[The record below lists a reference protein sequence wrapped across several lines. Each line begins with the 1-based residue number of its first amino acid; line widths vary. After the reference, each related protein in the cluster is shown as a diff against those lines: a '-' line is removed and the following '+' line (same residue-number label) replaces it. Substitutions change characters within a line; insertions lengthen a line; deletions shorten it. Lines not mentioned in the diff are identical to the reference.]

1 MASTQSW
8 EVAAFD
14 PEFQAA
20 FAEAMGKPTGPELD
34 LGGHGDGV
42 QSKPYEKTLQCW
54 ELEFQEFLDAEDWPW
69 EDSRL
74 QDGLSPWENTET
86 FLASFQQVAQAC
98 RWPQKEWVTRL
109 LPALDEEAEKAF
121 RSLDEED
128 QHNFWKVK
136 RAILQREAINR
147 ERKRQQFRRFCYQE
161 ANGPREVFLHL
172 QYLCHQW
179 LKVERQSKE
188 QILEQLILEQFLSI
202 LPKEM
207 QAWVRERCPVT
218 CNRAV
223 TLAEDFLR
231 KLLAAE
237 GKEGQHLQELENAA
251 LDYSKPKVSQQGRDL
266 PWVQKEINLDTSA
279 SRKSYPSRDLPWA
292 QKAING
298 DSRSSRRSYPNYD
311 DVKRSRKK
319 SLERGRSEPVERCPK
334 PRGRPPRASP
344 YPVKKEW
351 RRRSERLRKPSPS
364 PPREETRKKFRR
376 ASLPPE
382 TPRDRTKICPECG
395 QSFSGL
401 SSFMRHQARHTG
413 EKRYECCFC
422 GRGFC
427 WRSDLV
433 RHETI
438 HTGKKPHECQFC
450 GEGFDRKWQRERHE
464 LGHAKVR
471 RRL

>member
-1 MASTQSW
+1 MASTESW

-20 FAEAMGKPTGPELD
+20 FAQAMGKPTGPELG

-42 QSKPYEKTLQCW
+42 QPKPYEKTLPCW
-54 ELEFQEFLDAEDWPW
+54 ELEFQEFLEAEDCPW

-74 QDGLSPWENTET
+74 GLSPWENTEI

-98 RWPQKEWVTRL
+98 RWPRKEWVTRL
-109 LPALDEEAEKAF
+109 VPALDEEAEKAF

-128 QHNFWKVK
+128 QHNFWKHF
-136 RAILQREAINR
+136 
-147 ERKRQQFRRFCYQE
+147 QQ
-161 ANGPREVFLHL
+161 
-172 QYLCHQW
+172 
-179 LKVERQSKE
+179 
-188 QILEQLILEQFLSI
+188 
-202 LPKEM
+202 
-207 QAWVRERCPVT
+207 
-218 CNRAV
+218 
-223 TLAEDFLR
+223 
-231 KLLAAE
+231 
-237 GKEGQHLQELENAA
+237 LENAA
-251 LDYSKPKVSQQGRDL
+251 LDYSKPKVSQEGRDL
-266 PWVQKEINLDTSA
+266 PWTQKINVDTSA
-279 SRKSYPSRDLPWA
+279 SRKSYPSRTLPWA
-292 QKAING
+292 QKAIDV
-298 DSRSSRRSYPNYD
+298 DSKSSMRSYPNYD
-311 DVKRSRKK
+311 EVRRSRKR
-319 SLERGRSEPVERCPK
+319 SLEREHSEPVKRGPK

-344 YPVKKEW
+344 YPEKQEW
-351 RRRSERLRKPSPS
+351 RRRSERLRRPSPS
-364 PPREETRKKFRR
+364 PPREEPRKKFRR

-382 TPRDRTKICPECG
+382 TPRDRTKICPDCG
-395 QSFSGL
+395 QSCSGL

-464 LGHAKVR
+464 LGHAKVG